1 MNPFC
6 TFMASSTGRI
16 ARVIAGILIIA
27 FGIGFGGPL
36 FIVIALVGAVP
47 LLAGIFDVC
56 IFAPLFG
63 CPMSGPKIR
72 AGK

>member
-6 TFMASSTGRI
+6 TFMASSKGRI
-16 ARVIAGILIIA
+16 SRVIAGILIIA
-27 FGIGFGGPL
+27 FGLGFGGP
-36 FIVIALVGAVP
+36 VGVPIALVGAVP
-47 LLAGIFDVC
+47 LLAGLFDVC
-56 IFAPLFG
+56 VFAPLFG

>member
-16 ARVIAGILIIA
+16 ARVVAGILIIA
-27 FGIGFGGPL
+27 FGFGFGGPL
-36 FIVIALVGAVP
+36 GIFVALVGAVP
-47 LLAGIFDVC
+47 LLAGLFDFCV
-56 IFAPLFG
+56 FAPLFG